1 MRLTITF
8 ALFVVA
14 FARPGTK
21 GRTPPLGWN
30 TWCTGNKCGNDWC
43 TSAEVLDVAK
53 TIKELGMLE
62 LGYEHINLDDC
73 WGTRNATT
81 NKIQGDTTRFPEGMP
96 AFIEKIHALG
106 FKFGLYT
113 DIGEKACHHPFVGSW
128 PHYQEDANT
137 FAEWKVDY
145 VKFDGCNQPK
155 DHDAATLT
163 CNMSQAL
170 NNTGRE
176 MWMNFHCWH
185 DERCAK
191 CGNSYR
197 VDHDHHDKWSSTA
210 AIIKNLKN
218 RQPFWGENP
227 DYGWPD
233 ADFVFTGGQGC
244 GGDAGPAGQRCPGQS
259 DTEYITEF
267 SIWAIATGEIVFASD
282 PRNMSDIQRKVFFN
296 KEILDIYNDTS
307 GFHSIAVVGDGSI
320 SSTRTGLP
328 QTCSISLIE
337 QHSIATCTLGESYGC
352 KEDMK
357 NMWIANGC
365 RGKFTCNGVNVTC
378 GGMLQGGKNESCPC
392 VEDGPDTMVW
402 ARPLRDG
409 AAAVALF
416 NGGKHTADMTVHF
429 KDIPDRD
436 WSQTTKLA
444 IRDLWE
450 HATNGIHTGSF
461 TAKNI
466 PAHGTVVVKMAV
478 AADGIVV

>member
-1 MRLTITF
+1 MHSSAIFLLL
-8 ALFVVA
+8 AGA
-14 FARPGTK
+14 FARPGSK
-21 GRTPPLGWN
+21 GRSPPLGWN

-62 LGYEHINLDDC
+62 LGYDHINLDDC

-113 DIGEKACHHPFVGSW
+113 DIGEKGCHHPFVGSW
-128 PHYQEDANT
+128 PRYQQDANT

-145 VKFDGCNQPK
+145 VKFDGCDKPSGK
-155 DHDAATLT
+155 DAATLT

-185 DERCAK
+185 DKRCAE
-191 CGNSYR
+191 CGNSFR
-197 VDHDHHDKWSSTA
+197 IDHDHHDDWANTFS
-210 AIIKNLKN
+210 IIKNLKQ
-218 RQPFWGENP
+218 RQAFWGENP

-282 PRNMSDIQRKVFFN
+282 PRNMSDIQRKVLFN
-296 KEILDIYNDTS
+296 KEILDVYNDTS

-320 SSTRTGLP
+320 KLVTTDQSQS
-328 QTCSISLIE
+328 CSVSLTNK
-337 QHSIATCTLGESYGC
+337 HSHASCTPGKTYGC
-352 KEDMK
+352 LSDMK
-357 NMWIANGC
+357 SMWIANGC
-365 RGKFTCNGVNVTC
+365 RGEFTCNGVKGVNCDVT
-378 GGMLQGGKNESCPC
+378 GGENTTCPC
-392 VEDGPDTMVW
+392 VTYTRDNMVF
-402 ARPLRDG
+402 ARPLKNG

-416 NGGKHTADMTVHF
+416 NGGEEEVDMTVYF
-429 KDIPDRD
+429 EDIPDRK
-436 WSQTTKLA
+436 WSKTTQLFV
-444 IRDLWE
+444 RDLWQHTE
-450 HATNGIHTGSF
+450 NGISTGSF
-461 TAKNI
+461 TAKHI
-466 PAHGTVVVKMAV
+466 PSHGTVVVKLV
-478 AADGIVV
+478 AAVESIAV